1 MSWEDILKVAER
13 TFVIESYSPE
23 NEPYK
28 DIELNAFITAK
39 ELDIDED
46 ATQEDIEHE
55 LLEWMGDNIGR
66 IQGYV
71 WHEITTEGKKRNW
84 LNPKTDYD
92 MV

>member
-1 MSWEDILKVAER
+1 MSWLHILKMAER

-28 DIELNAFITAK
+28 DIKLNAFITAK
-39 ELDIDED
+39 ELNIDEN
-46 ATQEDIEHE
+46 ATQEDIEDE
-55 LLEWMGDNIGR
+55 LLEWIGDNIGF

-71 WHEITTEGKKRNW
+71 WYEITAEGKKRDW

>member
-1 MSWEDILKVAER
+1 
-13 TFVIESYSPE
+13 
-23 NEPYK
+23 
-28 DIELNAFITAK
+28 
-39 ELDIDED
+39 
-46 ATQEDIEHE
+46 

-71 WHEITTEGKKRNW
+71 WHEITSEGKKRNW